1 MRIKLLSLALF
12 VLFSVRAA
20 ATPLDERVKEILPR
34 PDEEKWLR
42 IPWRRDLLAA
52 REEAEKVGKPLFLW
66 IMDGDPLG
74 CT

>member
-1 MRIKLLSLALF
+1 MRPLAL
-12 VLFSVRAA
+12 VLLLVAA
-20 ATPLDERVKEILPR
+20 AWAEKASPADDVKSVLPR
-34 PDEEKWLR
+34 PEEEKWLR

-52 REEAEKVGKPLFLW
+52 REEAEKTGKPLFLW

>member
-1 MRIKLLSLALF
+1 MRRIALVLLLAAAAWAEEASLA
-12 VLFSVRAA
+12 
-20 ATPLDERVKEILPR
+20 DRVKAVLPR

-52 REEAEKVGKPLFLW
+52 REEAEKTGKPLFLW